1 VPRRRLLF
9 AVPLLVLGLTGC
21 GGAVLEQDTVEQG
34 AADALEAQIGVRPEI
49 DCPADVD
56 AEVGATAE
64 CTLTAP
70 GDSTTYPVTVTVTS
84 VEGDSANFD
93 VQVGD
98 APVG

>member
-1 VPRRRLLF
+1 VPRRRLLL
-9 AVPLLVLGLTGC
+9 AVPLLALGLTGC
-21 GGAVLEQDTVEQG
+21 SSVLEADTVEQG

-49 DCPADVD
+49 DCPDDVD

-70 GDSTTYPVTVTVTS
+70 GDPAEYPVTVTVTS

-93 VQVGD
+93 VQVGE